1 MWAARSLKFNGLALQ
16 KMMKTRFKKEGL
28 EEIEKNFKYRNLNGK
43 IVLLK
48 DAGAWDLLN
57 IPVDTAIDLFDSLRY
72 YIDNSGKKNLCIV
85 CTLLFI

>member
-48 DAGAWDLLN
+48 DAGAWVWSG
-57 IPVDTAIDLFDSLRY
+57 VDTTTAS
-72 YIDNSGKKNLCIV
+72 N
-85 CTLLFI
+85 